1 MSYVSAAPEM
11 MAAAAAD
18 VAAIGSTV
26 NAAHLAAAVPTVS
39 VLPAAADEVS
49 AGISQIFSGVAQEF
63 QGLLGKATAFGQQ
76 FAQQLHAG
84 AGAYAAAEAVN
95 AASVMP
101 SAESIVDIVNGLA
114 APYINQ
120 ITNLMST
127 VNYVMQ
133 KLVSAIYLAFLV
145 PYEALVLAYLTL
157 ALLIGAIQLL
167 EGFLGISIPVP

>member
-1 MSYVSAAPEM
+1 MSYVSTVPEM

-26 NAAHLAAAVPTVS
+26 NAAHLVAAAPTVA

-49 AGISQIFSGVAQEF
+49 AAIAQVFSGAAQEF
-63 QGLLGKATAFGQQ
+63 QGLLGKATAFGAQ

-84 AGAYAAAEAVN
+84 AGSYAAAEAVN
-95 AASVMP
+95 AASMMP
-101 SAESIVDIVNGLA
+101 SAQSIVDIVNGLA
-114 APYINQ
+114 APFIDQ
-120 ITNLMST
+120 ITSVMNT
-127 VNYVMQ
+127 VTYIMQ
-133 KLVSAIYLAFLV
+133 KLVSAIELSFLV
-145 PYEALVLAYLTL
+145 PYEALVLTYLTL

>member
-1 MSYVSAAPEM
+1 MSTVPEM

-26 NAAHLAAAVPTVS
+26 NAAHLTAAASTVG
-39 VLPAAADEVS
+39 VIPPGADQVS
-49 AGISQIFSGVAQEF
+49 AAIAQVFSGAAQEF
-63 QGLLGKATAFGQQ
+63 QGLLGKATAFGAQ

-84 AGAYAAAEAVN
+84 AGSYSAAEAVN

-120 ITNLMST
+120 INTVVST
-127 VNYVMQ
+127 VTYLMQ
-133 KLVSAIYLAFLV
+133 KLQSAITLAFLV
-145 PYEALVLAYLTL
+145 PYEALVLTYLTL

>member
-1 MSYVSAAPEM
+1 MSYVSTVPEM

-26 NAAHLAAAVPTVS
+26 NAAHLAAAVPIAS
-39 VLPAAADEVS
+39 VLPAGADEVS
-49 AGISQIFSGVAQEF
+49 AAIAQVFSGAAQQF
-63 QGLLGKATAFGQQ
+63 QGLLGKATAFGAQ

-84 AGAYAAAEAVN
+84 AGAYTAAEAVN
-95 AASVMP
+95 AASMMP
-101 SAESIVDIVNGLA
+101 SAQSIVDIVNGLA

-120 ITNLMST
+120 INSAISMIT
-127 VNYVMQ
+127 YIMQ
-133 KLVSAIYLAFLV
+133 KVQSAITLAFLV
-145 PYEALVLAYLTL
+145 PYEGLVLTYLTL